1 MNFVFFDLE
10 TQKLFQ
16 DVGGRDAS
24 KLRLACGVTYS
35 TDKKDFTVYWER
47 DAQALVNELKA
58 ADKVIGFN
66 IKEFDYEVLRPYA
79 PTFNFAS
86 LRTLDLL
93 LELSRIL
100 SFRIPFDSACEGMSQ
115 CAEKTAD
122 GIQSVEWF
130 RNGELDK
137 VAEYCKADVDI
148 TRRVYEFGR
157 DNGFVYY
164 YSEVGKQIKGQCK
177 LEVKSCHCG
186 RSEAISCLWL
196 DEIATSRCALLAMR
210 SRKIKWKKQN
220 SMVSILPMSAAD
232 AVNHWF

>member
-1 MNFVFFDLE
+1 MNFIFFDLE

-35 TDKKDFTVYWER
+35 TEKKDFKVYWER
-47 DAQALVNELKA
+47 DAQALVDELKA
-58 ADKVIGFN
+58 ADKVVGFN
-66 IKEFDYEVLRPYA
+66 IRDFDYEVLRPYA

-93 LELSRIL
+93 PDLNRIL
-100 SFRIPFDSACEGMSQ
+100 SFRIPLDSLAKACLN
-115 CAEKTAD
+115 AKKTAD

-130 RNGELDK
+130 RNGELEK

-148 TRRVYEFGR
+148 TRRVYEFGH

-164 YSEVGKQIKGQCK
+164 YSK
-177 LEVKSCHCG
+177 LGSK
-186 RSEAISCLWL
+186 L
-196 DEIATSRCALLAMR
+196 
-210 SRKIKWKKQN
+210 K
-220 SMVSILPMSAAD
+220 
-232 AVNHWF
+232 VNVNWT